1 MAGRIWVMDREAY
14 LERRAIMEVDG
25 EMSSLEASR
34 EASEY
39 AYHSPLGMVAT
50 EAANGNWEPAR
61 AWVAKIAARYGQ
73 NASDGLVSEI
83 DANIE
88 ATMALRRR

>member
-1 MAGRIWVMDREAY
+1 M
-14 LERRAIMEVDG
+14 ERRAIMEVDG

-39 AYHSPLGMVAT
+39 AYHTRLGMVAT

-61 AWVAKIAARYGQ
+61 AWVAVIAKRYGQ
-73 NASDGLVSEI
+73 DAADGLVSEI
-83 DANIE
+83 DASIE
-88 ATMALRRR
+88 STMALRR